1 MNYLYK
7 LKPDQFRVTAGK
19 HTVIITFNRIIIFE
33 SNIKEAKDVKDM
45 AALGNKILG
54 TILEGNPDYEV
65 KKAIIEVQK
74 AEIELAVNLLK
85 EYNINMDDLS
95 SDIHSWGYTIGYCGI
110 PFITVDFKKE
120 NERFDAQNFFFNLDK
135 ITEKCKIHI
144 QSIANYTADYY
155 TLKGLI
161 FAIKLK
167 KNMV

>member
-7 LKPDQFRVTAGK
+7 LKSDQFRVTAGK
-19 HTVIITFNRIIIFE
+19 HAVIITFNGLVVFE
-33 SNIKEAKDVKDM
+33 SNLKNSDRVKDM
-45 AALGNKILG
+45 AILGNKILEA
-54 TILEGNPDYEV
+54 ILEGNPDYEV
-65 KKAIIEVQK
+65 KKSIIEVQK
-74 AEIELAVNLLK
+74 AEVNRAINLLK